1 VADKSSQL
9 VLSALSRAAAEP
21 SGVPLHGGKSSPGLF
36 PSTAAGKQAA
46 QRCAAEGF
54 LRPAAAPAP
63 APAAVAAAYAGAP
76 PGPGE
81 APPRKTRPAAVPY
94 MLTDKGLA
102 HLLGQLSP
110 REVLEDFVRV
120 LESRQGQACELLDAA
135 RQMQAGIEA
144 LKASAERV
152 LENVTRPESPGA
164 APAAPA
170 PNYVWQAEPAGPP
183 SASDA
188 AWDAALV
195 DALARWRAS
204 GASEDCPLPHLFHQ
218 ACSAAPDLTVG
229 RFHDALRRLYDAGRV
244 YLHPWTGP
252 LYALPEPP
260 YALLVGHEIA
270 YYASL
275 KGSPE

>member
-1 VADKSSQL
+1 MADKSSPL

-21 SGVPLHGGKSSPGLF
+21 DGLPLHGGKSSPGLF
-36 PSTAAGKQAA
+36 PVTAAGKQAA
-46 QRCAAEGF
+46 LRCLADGY
-54 LRPAAAPAP
+54 LRPVSVPVPTFPAP
-63 APAAVAAAYAGAP
+63 VSAYAGAAS
-76 PGPGE
+76 GPGE
-81 APPRKTRPAAVPY
+81 APPRRGKTVPVAHV
-94 MLTDKGLA
+94 LTDKGLT
-102 HLLGQLSP
+102 HLLSRLSP

-120 LESRQGQACELLDAA
+120 LEARQSQTCELLDVA

-144 LKASAERV
+144 LKASAEKV
-152 LENVTRPESPGA
+152 LDHVSRPEPV

-170 PNYVWQAEPAGPP
+170 PNYFWP
-183 SASDA
+183 SSPTARPGGDA
-188 AWDAALV
+188 ACSAALV

-204 GASEDCPLPHLFHQ
+204 GASEDCPLPHLFGE
-218 ACSAAPDLTVG
+218 ACRAAPDLTVG
-229 RFHDALRRLYDAGRV
+229 RFHDCLRRLHDAGRV

-275 KGSPE
+275 KGSNG